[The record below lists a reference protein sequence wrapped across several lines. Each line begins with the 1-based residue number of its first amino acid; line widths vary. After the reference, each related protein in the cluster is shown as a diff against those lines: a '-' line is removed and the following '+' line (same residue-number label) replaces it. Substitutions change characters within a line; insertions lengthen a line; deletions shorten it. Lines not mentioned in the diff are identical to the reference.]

1 MTRLQGEGGE
11 DRSRQ
16 QAPAEIYPRPV
27 SYVEW
32 LGRFTET
39 ILELYYDS
47 SLLQILNK
55 LLKMWHLVYGGGGVV
70 EGQPDEEKGGM
81 SSQERWHAHCSPAAH
96 RYHHLKATEMK

>member
-47 SLLQILNK
+47 SLLQILNNFSRYDIWC
-55 LLKMWHLVYGGGGVV
+55 MGVGG
-70 EGQPDEEKGGM
+70 
-81 SSQERWHAHCSPAAH
+81 W
-96 RYHHLKATEMK
+96 

>member
-39 ILELYYDS
+39 ILEL
-47 SLLQILNK
+47 
-55 LLKMWHLVYGGGGVV
+55 
-70 EGQPDEEKGGM
+70 
-81 SSQERWHAHCSPAAH
+81 
-96 RYHHLKATEMK
+96 